1 MNSIM
6 WRKTLTLACVA
17 CVGLTATFLTAQE
30 PDDLDTLRQKAIK
43 AALNK
48 VAPHVVTIETSGGT
62 DFAIG
67 GGGPGGGPGG
77 PRLILKGTGPTTG
90 VIVGSDGYIITSAF
104 NFANKPSSIF
114 VAVPGKG
121 RLVAKA
127 IATDQTRMLTL
138 LKVDAKDLPVPA
150 PAPKK
155 DIKIGHTALAV
166 GRTLAQ
172 NIETPPSVSEGIVSA
187 VERIWGKA
195 IQTDAKVSPT
205 NYGGPLVD
213 LSGRV
218 MGVLVPASP
227 RAEGETA
234 GYEWYD
240 SGIGFAIPLEDINR
254 ILPRLKE
261 GKDVKKGVLGVTMR
275 SRDIYGDEP
284 AIGTISP
291 GSAAERIELKAGDII
306 REIEGKPV
314 NNYAQVLHQLG
325 SKYEGDTIALKVQRG
340 KDSISLAKVVL
351 GGAVAAFNQP
361 FLGILPMRDDPEPG
375 VLVRYVFPKGPAATA
390 GLKEGDRITRA
401 GPNERNLRAVNNRTE
416 LATLIAALRP
426 DLPLTLEII
435 PKGEKKAKKVTA
447 KVGEYQEG
455 VPA

>member
-43 AALNK
+43 AALIK
-48 VAPHVVTIETSGGT
+48 VAPYVVTIETSGGT

-90 VIVGSDGYIITSAF
+90 LIVGKDGYIITSAF
-104 NFANKPSSIF
+104 NFANKPSSIII
-114 VAVPGKG
+114 AVPGKKE

-127 IATDQTRMLTL
+127 VATDQTRMLTL
-138 LKVDAKDLPVPA
+138 LKVNATDLPVPV

-155 DIKIGHTALAV
+155 EIKIGHTALAV
-166 GRTLAQ
+166 GRTLSAK
-172 NIETPPSVSEGIVSA
+172 IEQPPSVSEGIVSA
-187 VERIWGKA
+187 LDRIWGKA

-213 LSGRV
+213 LTGRV

-234 GYEWYD
+234 GFEWYD

-254 ILPRLKE
+254 ILPRLKD
-261 GKDVKKGVLGVTMR
+261 GKDVKKGLLGVTVR
-275 SRDIYGDEP
+275 SRDIYADEP
-284 AIGTISP
+284 VIAPITP
-291 GSAAERIELKAGDII
+291 GSAAQRVELKVGDII
-306 REIEGKPV
+306 KEIDGKAV

-325 SKYEGDTIALKVQRG
+325 SKYEDDIVSVKVQRG
-340 KDSISLAKVVL
+340 KDTITIAKVAL
-351 GGAVAAFNQP
+351 GGAVAAFNLP

-375 VLVRYVFPKGPAATA
+375 VLVRYVFPKGPADVAKI
-390 GLKEGDRITRA
+390 KEGDRITKGGADPRA
-401 GPNERNLRAVNNRTE
+401 LRPVNNRAE
-416 LATLIAALRP
+416 LATLIASARP
-426 DLPLTLEII
+426 EAQVILEVT
-435 PKGEKKAKKVTA
+435 PKGEKKGKNVTV
-447 KVGEYQEG
+447 KLGEFQD
-455 VPA
+455 A